1 MVGWRATHFTPHSS
15 VSNVPKRTKI
25 KANATWLSATTR
37 HLRYAF
43 TVQKT
48 WNKSIN
54 FPPPPPPGLK
64 ARTNDRLLITT
75 KGSSF
80 LFERREKSLDWLHCV
95 WWRVEAATRGSL
107 HRQASERLVNITVMN
122 QNGVIEKWTSF
133 FFAVVCF
140 KFLSRIFSFVFVF
153 GGALRSWN
161 KNNSPKLFGCCFFFL
176 KIVSLIVAAR
186 CFSFS
191 LRIITGT
198 KWWII
203 SLMTHGVTDNNNN
216 SGLRERAFR
225 LCD

>member
-133 FFAVVCF
+133 FFLLLFVSNSSHEFFLLFLCLAAHWEVETKITALSFSAVVF
-140 KFLSRIFSFVFVF
+140 FS
-153 GGALRSWN
+153 L
-161 KNNSPKLFGCCFFFL
+161 KLFLWLLLRVVFL
-176 KIVSLIVAAR
+176 LVCASSQVQND
-186 CFSFS
+186 
-191 LRIITGT
+191 G
-198 KWWII
+198 
-203 SLMTHGVTDNNNN
+203 
-216 SGLRERAFR
+216 
-225 LCD
+225 